1 MKEFFEK
8 YKYHIGGSTIGL
20 ILLYLVYDMFTKKS
34 DNSTKEPIIKFK
46 KDEKEVVKAEI
57 SHEEFLLF
65 MKTLK
70 KEFKN

>member
-34 DNSTKEPIIKFK
+34 
-46 KDEKEVVKAEI
+46 EK
-57 SHEEFLLF
+57 SMF
-65 MKTLK
+65 
-70 KEFKN
+70 